1 MSDVCWLL
9 SGDAGR
15 LGGTSSLRRDGE
27 ARDNGEKVK
36 SLAIYLDRRFGTGQQ
51 TMRAGSG

>member
-1 MSDVCWLL
+1 MSMCK
-9 SGDAGR
+9 
-15 LGGTSSLRRDGE
+15 RRDGE

-36 SLAIYLDRRFGTGQQ
+36 SLAIYLDRRFGTGKQ